1 MKKIAILG
9 TGEVGQA
16 LARGFILDN
25 YPVMVGSRDGSKA
38 AQLDVVMEQDIATGT
53 FRDVARWGDLV
64 VLAIKGSVAEG
75 LAGDLADELSGK
87 IVIDVTNPISDDE
100 PEDGVLKLFTSLH
113 DSLGERIQA
122 AAPEARVVK
131 AWNTVGHRLMIDP
144 EFDTRPTMPIC
155 GNDPDARRVVAEIVD
170 SFGWEV
176 EDVGS
181 MKAARAL
188 EPLTMFWCLPGFLN
202 NDWNHAFKIL
212 KQR

>member
-53 FRDVARWGDLV
+53 FREVAEWGDIV
-64 VLAIKGSVAEG
+64 VLAVKGSVAEG
-75 LAGDLADELSGK
+75 LVGELADVLAGK
-87 IVIDVTNPISDDE
+87 VVVDVTNPISDDE
-100 PEDGVLKLFTSLH
+100 PEDGVLKLFTTLH
-113 DSLGERIQA
+113 DSLGERVQA

-131 AWNTVGHRLMIDP
+131 AWNTVGHSLMIDP
-144 EFDTRPTMPIC
+144 EFDARPTMPIC
-155 GNDPDARRVVAEIVD
+155 GNDADARQTVADIVG
-170 SFGWEV
+170 SFGWDV
-176 EDVGS
+176 EDMGT

-188 EPLTMFWCLPGFLN
+188 EPLTMLWCLPGFLRN
-202 NDWNHAFKIL
+202 EWNHAFKIL
-212 KQR
+212 KR